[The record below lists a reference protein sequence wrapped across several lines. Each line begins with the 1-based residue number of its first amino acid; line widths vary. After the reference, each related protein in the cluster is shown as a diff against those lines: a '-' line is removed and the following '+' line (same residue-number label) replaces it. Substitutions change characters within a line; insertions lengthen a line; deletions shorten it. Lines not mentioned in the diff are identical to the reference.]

1 MKNVSLK
8 LEQTKKSKNGN
19 SLVTLNTKAFEFEDS
34 AKATEICISFI
45 KAINSSL
52 IDAYDMGARGVKIG
66 TVNFSFNAK
75 FTLYVSIDGAD
86 YSLDDINSVWANA
99 ESMQNSFKNPSALYV
114 AIYKIIRSANGES
127 TLLDAEATKTST
139 KLLIK

>member
-1 MKNVSLK
+1 MKSVSLK

-19 SLVTLNTKAFEFEDS
+19 SLVTLNTKAFEFNDN
-34 AKATEICISFI
+34 AKATEICLNFI
-45 KAINSSL
+45 KAINESL
-52 IDAYDMGARGVKIG
+52 LDAYDMGAKGVKIG
-66 TVNFSFNAK
+66 SVNFSFNAK

-86 YSLDDINSVWANA
+86 YSLDDIESAWANA
-99 ESMQNSFKNPSALYV
+99 ESIQNSFKNPSALYV

-127 TLLDAEATKTST
+127 TRLDAEATKTST